1 MAKKG
6 KIIGGIIIGLVAVGA
21 AVGAISAF
29 SNMKGATPPDPQ
41 TQLATV
47 QRIEYNEDKNILS
60 WENVNGADSYN
71 VSVNDKVESVNETY
85 YTVDVDP
92 TITDYTVQIQA
103 CDSTGTYLSSE
114 WSQPFEITLTK
125 QESLVSAVNE
135 FAKNI
140 TGQSYKLKN
149 VVSMHAED
157 SHLFTTAT
165 YEYMGKDYILTY
177 DTDCGETITS
187 LEEALKTQDVNKV
200 TYTDSENA
208 AKNYDTA
215 SSFLAR
221 SEYSEQI
228 QELADQQ
235 YDLSFVTSQAYE
247 ITSDTLGIKGI
258 LKAKNDYETKYYSV
272 DVSMYV
278 GQFNNE
284 QYKYTNAVVDAQLG
298 GMIEESF
305 VELTGDFKEYAQQL
319 DEMQK
324 SNNISNDLGMSY

>member
-1 MAKKG
+1 MN
-6 KIIGGIIIGLVAVGA
+6 KIVRAIISSVISLVVFAV
-21 AVGAISAF
+21 VFAIIF
-29 SNMKGATPPDPQ
+29 SLFNSNDSPKPPIN
-41 TQLATV
+41 TQLGV
-47 QRIEYNEDKNILS
+47 VDNIEYDKDTNILS
-60 WENVNGADSYN
+60 WEEIDFADSYN
-71 VSVNDKVESVNETY
+71 VSVNNKVESVNETY

-92 TITDYTVQIQA
+92 SVTDYTVQIQA

-114 WSQPFEITLTK
+114 WSEPFEITLTK
-125 QESLVSAVNE
+125 QESLLSAVNE

-165 YEYMGKDYILTY
+165 YEHMGKDYILTY

-187 LEEALKTQDVNKV
+187 LEEALKTQDVNFV
-200 TYTDSENA
+200 TYTDSENL

-228 QELADQQ
+228 QALADQQ

-247 ITSDTLGIKGI
+247 AGSRSVGIKGI

-272 DVSMYV
+272 DVGMYV
-278 GQFNNE
+278 GDFNNE
-284 QYKYTNAVVDAQLG
+284 EYKYTNAVVDAQLG

-305 VELTGDFKEYAQQL
+305 VELTGDFKEYAQQV
-319 DEMQK
+319 DEMQASQN
-324 SNNISNDLGMSY
+324 SN

>member
-1 MAKKG
+1 MNKSVR
-6 KIIGGIIIGLVAVGA
+6 IIISSVISLVVFAV
-21 AVGAISAF
+21 VFAIIF
-29 SNMKGATPPDPQ
+29 SLFNSNDSPNPPIN
-41 TQLATV
+41 TQLGV
-47 QRIEYNEDKNILS
+47 VDNIEYDKDTNILS
-60 WENVNGADSYN
+60 WEEIDFADSYN

-92 TITDYTVQIQA
+92 SVTDYTVQIQA

-114 WSQPFEITLTK
+114 WSEPFEITLTK

-165 YEYMGKDYILTY
+165 YEHMGKDYILTY

-187 LEEALKTQDVNKV
+187 LEEALKTQDVDIV
-200 TYTDSENA
+200 TYIDSENL

-228 QELADQQ
+228 QALADQQ

-247 ITSDTLGIKGI
+247 ISNTTIGLKGI
-258 LKAKNDYETKYYSV
+258 LKAMNSYETKYYSI
-272 DVSMYV
+272 DVGMYV

-284 QYKYTNAVVDAQLG
+284 QYKYTNAVLDASLEGIMDQT
-298 GMIEESF
+298 F
-305 VELTGDFKEYAQQL
+305 VELTGDFKEYAQQV
-319 DEMQK
+319 DEMQASQN
-324 SNNISNDLGMSY
+324 SN

>member
-1 MAKKG
+1 MN
-6 KIIGGIIIGLVAVGA
+6 KIVRIIISSVISLVVFAV
-21 AVGAISAF
+21 VFAIIF
-29 SNMKGATPPDPQ
+29 SLFNSNDSPKPPIN
-41 TQLATV
+41 TQLGV
-47 QRIEYNEDKNILS
+47 VDNIEYDKDTNILS
-60 WENVNGADSYN
+60 WEEIDFADSYN

-92 TITDYTVQIQA
+92 SVTDYTVQIQA

-114 WSQPFEITLTK
+114 WSEPFKITLTK

-187 LEEALKTQDVNKV
+187 LEEALKTQNVNKK
-200 TYTDSENA
+200 TYTDSENL

-228 QELADQQ
+228 QALADQQ

-247 ITSDTLGIKGI
+247 ITSNTIGLKGI
-258 LKAKNDYETKYYSV
+258 LKATKGNDNKYYSI
-272 DVSMYV
+272 DLEIGV
-278 GQFNNE
+278 GDFTNE
-284 QYKYTNAVVDAQLG
+284 TYKYTNAVKDVIQKGIMEHTFA
-298 GMIEESF
+298 
-305 VELTGDFKEYAQQL
+305 ELTGDFKEYAQQV
-319 DEMQK
+319 DEMQASQN
-324 SNNISNDLGMSY
+324 SN

>member
-187 LEEALKTQDVNKV
+187 LEEALKTQNVNEK
-200 TYTDSENA
+200 TYRDSKNL

-247 ITSDTLGIKGI
+247 ISSNTIGLKGI
-258 LKAKNDYETKYYSV
+258 LKATKGNDNKYYSI
-272 DVSMYV
+272 DLEIGV
-278 GQFNNE
+278 GDFTNE
-284 QYKYTNAVVDAQLG
+284 AYKYTNAVKDVIQKGIMEHTFA
-298 GMIEESF
+298 
-305 VELTGDFKEYAQQL
+305 ELTGDFKEYAQQL

>member
-1 MAKKG
+1 MNKSVR
-6 KIIGGIIIGLVAVGA
+6 IIISSVISLVVFAV
-21 AVGAISAF
+21 VFAIIF
-29 SNMKGATPPDPQ
+29 SLFNSNDSPNPPIN
-41 TQLATV
+41 TQLGV
-47 QRIEYNEDKNILS
+47 VDNIEYDKDTNILS
-60 WENVNGADSYN
+60 WEEIDFADSYN
-71 VSVNDKVESVNETY
+71 VSINDEISIIKDETY
-85 YTVDVDP
+85 CMVNVDP
-92 TITDYTVQIQA
+92 SITYYIVKIQA

-114 WSQPFEITLTK
+114 WSEPFEITLTK

-135 FAKNI
+135 FAESI
-140 TGQSYKLKN
+140 PSDAYKMKS
-149 VVSMHAED
+149 VISMHAED

-187 LEEALKTQDVNKV
+187 LEEALKTQKVNEK
-200 TYTDSENA
+200 TYRDSKNL
-208 AKNYDTA
+208 AKHYDTA

-228 QELADQQ
+228 QALADQQ

-305 VELTGDFKEYAQQL
+305 VELTGDFKEYAQQV
-319 DEMQK
+319 DEMQASQN
-324 SNNISNDLGMSY
+324 SN

>member
-1 MAKKG
+1 MNKTV
-6 KIIGGIIIGLVAVGA
+6 KIIISSVTSLVVFAVVFAII
-21 AVGAISAF
+21 F
-29 SNMKGATPPDPQ
+29 SLFNSNDSPKPPIN
-41 TQLATV
+41 TQLGV
-47 QRIEYNEDKNILS
+47 VDNIEYDKDTNILS
-60 WENVNGADSYN
+60 WEEIDFADSYN
-71 VSVNDKVESVNETY
+71 VSINDEISIIKDETY
-85 YTVDVDP
+85 CMMNVDP
-92 TITDYTVQIQA
+92 SITYYIVKIQA

-165 YEYMGKDYILTY
+165 YEHMGKDYILTY

-187 LEEALKTQDVNKV
+187 LEEALKTQDVDIV
-200 TYTDSENA
+200 TYIDSDNL

-228 QELADQQ
+228 QALADQQ

-247 ITSDTLGIKGI
+247 ISNKTIGLKGI
-258 LKAKNDYETKYYSV
+258 LKAMNSYETKYYSI
-272 DVSMYV
+272 DVGMYV

-284 QYKYTNAVVDAQLG
+284 QYKYTNAVLDASLEGIMDQT
-298 GMIEESF
+298 F
-305 VELTGDFKEYAQQL
+305 VELTGDFKEYAQQV
-319 DEMQK
+319 DEMQASQN
-324 SNNISNDLGMSY
+324 SN

>member
-1 MAKKG
+1 MN
-6 KIIGGIIIGLVAVGA
+6 KIVRIIISSVISLVVFG
-21 AVGAISAF
+21 VVFAIIF
-29 SNMKGATPPDPQ
+29 SLFNSNDSPKPPIN
-41 TQLATV
+41 TQLGV
-47 QRIEYNEDKNILS
+47 VDNIEYDKDTNILS
-60 WENVNGADSYN
+60 WEEIDFADSYN

-85 YTVDVDP
+85 YTVNVDP
-92 TITDYTVQIQA
+92 SVTDYTVQIQA

-114 WSQPFEITLTK
+114 WSEPFEITLTK

-135 FAKNI
+135 FAESI
-140 TGQSYKLKN
+140 PSDAYTMHN
-149 VVSMHAED
+149 VVSIHAEG
-157 SHLFTTAT
+157 SHLFTTAV
-165 YEYMGKDYILTY
+165 YETMGENYILTY

-187 LEEALKTQDVNKV
+187 LEEALKTQNVNEK
-200 TYTDSENA
+200 TYRDSKNL

-228 QELADQQ
+228 QDLADQQ

-272 DVSMYV
+272 DVGMYV
-278 GQFNNE
+278 GDFNNE
-284 QYKYTNAVVDAQLG
+284 EYKYTNAVVDAQLG

-305 VELTGDFKEYAQQL
+305 VELTGDFKEYAQQV
-319 DEMQK
+319 DEMQASQN
-324 SNNISNDLGMSY
+324 SN

>member
-1 MAKKG
+1 MN
-6 KIIGGIIIGLVAVGA
+6 KIVRIIISSVISLVVFAV
-21 AVGAISAF
+21 VFAIIF
-29 SNMKGATPPDPQ
+29 SLFNSNDSPKPPIN
-41 TQLATV
+41 TQLGV
-47 QRIEYNEDKNILS
+47 VDNIEYDKDTNILS
-60 WENVNGADSYN
+60 WEEIDFADSYN
-71 VSVNDKVESVNETY
+71 VSINDEISIIKDETY
-85 YTVDVDP
+85 CMMNVDP
-92 TITDYTVQIQA
+92 SITYYIVKIQA

-114 WSQPFEITLTK
+114 WSEPFEITLTK

-187 LEEALKTQDVNKV
+187 LEEALKTQNVNYK
-200 TYTDSENA
+200 TYTDSENL

-228 QELADQQ
+228 QALADQQ

-247 ITSDTLGIKGI
+247 ISSNTIGLKGI
-258 LKAKNDYETKYYSV
+258 LKATKGNESNYYSV
-272 DVSMYV
+272 NLSSAV
-278 GQFNNE
+278 GSFNNE
-284 QYKYTNAVVDAQLG
+284 EYKYTNAMEEAQKVN
-298 GMIEESF
+298 ERTF
-305 VELTGDFKEYAQQL
+305 VELTGDFKEYAQQV
-319 DEMQK
+319 DEMQASQN
-324 SNNISNDLGMSY
+324 SN